1 MTVPSP
7 APIRNDL
14 DVPVMVVEAE
24 GDVIDSN
31 LGARQ
36 PDTAMFREW
45 ELAGTSHADSYTT
58 SVGFG
63 DIGDGRGA
71 TQMLA
76 LMQHPHELGC
86 GRPINAGGHHWILQA
101 AFRGLETWV
110 RTGVA
115 PPVATPL
122 VATSTSPVVL
132 ARDAQGNALGGVRS
146 PQVDA
151 PIATIDAVNTGAGF
165 CFLFGSTTPFTPA
178 QLATLYPT
186 HQDFVTKWAASLFVN
201 TLNGFL
207 LPEDVGELYSAA
219 AAAPIPS

>member
-1 MTVPSP
+1 MCRVPSP

-14 DVPVMVVEAE
+14 DVPVMVVQAE
-24 GDVIDSN
+24 GDVIGSN

-36 PDTAMFREW
+36 PDTPMFREW
-45 ELAGTSHADSYTT
+45 EIAGTSHADAYTT

-76 LMQHPHELGC
+76 LMRTRRTRLRSSDQRRAAPLAPASGVPPPRDVGAHRCRAADRAATRGDLYVSRGPRARRAGQCPRRGSLAP
-86 GRPINAGGHHWILQA
+86 GRCTH
-101 AFRGLETWV
+101 
-110 RTGVA
+110 
-115 PPVATPL
+115 
-122 VATSTSPVVL
+122 
-132 ARDAQGNALGGVRS
+132 RDNRRDQS
-146 PQVDA
+146 
-151 PIATIDAVNTGAGF
+151 GAGF
-165 CFLFGSTTPFTPA
+165 CRLFGSTTPFTPA